1 MSLVRNAQRVR
12 FPLLFEAADDEF
24 RAAVESVTALREA
37 GKPADL
43 FVFPGEYHIKWQ
55 PAHRLAAYE
64 RGLDWFMFWL
74 RGELPQ
80 DQRRRGEVERWAAMR
95 RAARSASAISRA
107 NVVPTHQCRG
117 TGEAAYNRDRTSA
130 SGHLRIAPRPDD
142 LRFGKEGA
150 WTC

>member
-1 MSLVRNAQRVR
+1 MTTNAPSFWDRMSLVRNAQRVR

-64 RGLDWFMFWL
+64 RGLD
-74 RGELPQ
+74 RSEEHTSELQ
-80 DQRRRGEVERWAAMR
+80 SLMR
-95 RAARSASAISRA
+95 ISYA
-107 NVVPTHQCRG
+107 VLCLKKKKAKNQPNHTSTTQQPVHKPTTQ
-117 TGEAAYNRDRTSA
+117 
-130 SGHLRIAPRPDD
+130 IQ
-142 LRFGKEGA
+142 
-150 WTC
+150 

>member
-64 RGLDWFMFWL
+64 RGLAWFMFWL
-74 RGELPQ
+74 RGELPRSEE
-80 DQRRRGEVERWAAMR
+80 RRV
-95 RAARSASAISRA
+95 
-107 NVVPTHQCRG
+107 
-117 TGEAAYNRDRTSA
+117 
-130 SGHLRIAPRPDD
+130 
-142 LRFGKEGA
+142 GKECVS
-150 WTC
+150 TCRSGW